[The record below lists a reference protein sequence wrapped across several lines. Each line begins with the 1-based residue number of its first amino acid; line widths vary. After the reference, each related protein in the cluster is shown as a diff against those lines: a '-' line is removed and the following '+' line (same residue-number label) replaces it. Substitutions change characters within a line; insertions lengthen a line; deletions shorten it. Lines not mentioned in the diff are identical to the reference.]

1 MSENPLVRLGGCGQS
16 VWADYL
22 RRHLVTSGELERLI
36 SVDGLRGVSSNPD
49 IFAKA
54 VAASSDY
61 DDPLAR
67 LVDEGK
73 GIEEILDVLAIQDIR
88 LAADCF
94 SSMYQESGGT
104 EGFVCMDISP
114 HLAADTEALIERVRR
129 LVAAIDAPNVMFKI
143 PGTPP
148 GVAAFEALVAEGHSI
163 NVTLLYSIEDYRK
176 VAEAYVAGLQKLAGS
191 STDLRRV
198 SSVAS
203 FALSDVDV
211 LVDDLL
217 GAHIRASTA
226 DTSRAESLLGNIAT
240 ASAKLAYQAHKD
252 IFSSDRWSALAELGA
267 RVQRLM
273 WAGTG
278 SKNPLFRE
286 LRYVEELVGPD
297 TISGMS
303 LSTMIAFRDHG
314 EVSLTLDENLDVA
327 GELLADL
334 SEVGIDLA
342 QVAGQLQEEGMT
354 RARKDHDQLVAI
366 IARQRK
372 RVLAG
377 ETRPQAL
384 ALGEESEE
392 QMATIADELDK
403 RQFVQR
409 LWAKDAGLWTDDEEV
424 QRSVRNRLGWL
435 DIVEGM
441 IGECAP
447 VARFGASVQKSDIE
461 HVVLLGMGGSSLC
474 PEVCATVFGVEN
486 FFVLDSTVP
495 AAVQAI
501 EEQID
506 PARTMFVVSSKSG
519 TTTETRAFADYFYSL
534 VAPVLANPGDR
545 FVAVTD
551 PGTPLAQL
559 AHERGFRRLWLNP
572 PDIGG
577 RYSALSYFGLVPM
590 ALMGLDIH
598 AVVDTAYRMVQSCAP
613 GVPVADN
620 AGVSLGIAMY
630 EAFRTGRDKITFVM
644 SPRLLAFGDWVEQ
657 LIAESTGKEGVGLV
671 PVHGEPLGQVDD
683 YGDDRF
689 FVSMRFADE
698 EDAATRAL
706 LQDLAGA
713 GHPLVRLVLQN
724 PADLGQEFFRWELA
738 VAVAGSLMGINP
750 FDEPNVKEAKDRTGE
765 LLFAYESTGALPE
778 PEPVYTEGGLSL
790 FADLGAD
797 IELAK
802 GAGGNADLVGWLRAH
817 LGRAKAPDYVGIQ
830 AFVGPDDEIKDDL
843 THMRRSLRDRL
854 GVATTFGWG
863 PRFLH
868 STGQLHKGGPDRG
881 VFLQITADDAHDVD
895 CPGRGYTFGVLAR
908 AQALGDLQALQDRG
922 QRVLGIHATGGL
934 RQAIK
939 TLVAAVDEALR

>member
-1 MSENPLVRLGGCGQS
+1 MSENPLVRLGECGQS
-16 VWADYL
+16 VWIDFL
-22 RRHLVTSGELERLI
+22 RRHLVASGELQRLI
-36 SVDGLRGVSSNPD
+36 SVDGIRGVSSNPN

-54 VAASSDY
+54 VAGSSDY
-61 DDPLAR
+61 DDSLAR
-67 LVDEGK
+67 LVDEGR
-73 GIEEILDVLAIQDIR
+73 GVREILEDLAIQDVS
-88 LAADCF
+88 LAAGCF
-94 SSMYQESGGT
+94 ASTYDESGGA
-104 EGFVCMDISP
+104 EGFACMAVSP
-114 HLAADTEALIERVRR
+114 HLAADTEALIEGVRR
-129 LVAAIDAPNVMFKI
+129 LAGSIDAPNVMFQI
-143 PGTPP
+143 PGTPL
-148 GVAAFEALVAEGHSI
+148 GVAAVDALVAEGHSI
-163 NVTLLYSIEDYRK
+163 NVTLLYSTGGYRK
-176 VAEAYVAGLQKLAGS
+176 AAEAYVAGLEKLAGT
-191 STDLRRV
+191 STDLRVV

-203 FALSDVDV
+203 FSLSDLDV

-217 GAHIRASTA
+217 GEHIRASAA

-240 ASAKLAYQAHKD
+240 ASAKLAYQAHRE
-252 IFSSDRWSALAELGA
+252 IFSSDRWLALAERGA

-278 SKNPLFRE
+278 SRNPLFRDV
-286 LRYVEELVGPD
+286 RYVEELVGPD
-297 TISGMS
+297 TINGMS
-303 LSTMIAFRDHG
+303 LSTMTAFRDHG

-327 GELLADL
+327 GELLDEL
-334 SEVGIDLA
+334 SEAGIDLVR
-342 QVAGQLQEEGMT
+342 VAGRLQEEGMAK
-354 RARKDHDQLVAI
+354 ARTVHDQLVATI
-366 IARQRK
+366 TRQRE

-377 ETRPQAL
+377 EVRPQVF
-384 ALGEESEE
+384 ALGEGSEA
-392 QMATIADELDK
+392 QIATVADELDK
-403 RQFVQR
+403 GQFVQR

-441 IGECAP
+441 LGECAP

-474 PEVCATVFGVEN
+474 PEVCAKVFGVQN
-486 FFVLDSTVP
+486 FLVLDSTVP
-495 AAVQAI
+495 AAVRAI

-559 AHERGFRRLWLNP
+559 AHERRFRRLWLNP

-590 ALMGLDIH
+590 ALMGIDIH

-620 AGVSLGIAMY
+620 AGVSLGVALF
-630 EAFRTGRDKITFVM
+630 EAFRTGRDKITFAM
-644 SPRLLAFGDWVEQ
+644 SPRLAAFGDWVEQ

-671 PVHGEPLGQVDD
+671 PVHGEPLGQVED

-689 FVSMRFADE
+689 FVSMRFENE
-698 EDAATRAL
+698 EDATAKTL
-706 LQDLAGA
+706 LEDLSSA
-713 GHPLVRLVLQN
+713 GHPLVRLVLQD
-724 PADLGQEFFRWELA
+724 PSDLGEEFFRWEVA

-765 LLFAYESTGALPE
+765 LLSAYESAGALPE
-778 PEPVYTEGGLSL
+778 PAPVYTEDGLSV
-790 FADLGAD
+790 FADLDAD
-797 IELAK
+797 TELAK
-802 GAGGNADLVGWLRAH
+802 GAGGNVDLVGWLRAH

-830 AFVGPDDEIKDDL
+830 AFVGPDEGIKDDL
-843 THMRRSLRDRL
+843 ARMRCFLRDRL

-881 VFLQITADDAHDVD
+881 VFLQITADDAHDID
-895 CPGRGYTFGVLAR
+895 CLGRSYTFGVLAR

-922 QRVLGIHATGGL
+922 QRVLRIHASGEP
-934 RQAIK
+934 RAAIK
-939 TLVAAVDEALR
+939 KLVIAVDEALL